1 MALVAYSDESDIS
14 DSDEESLTI
23 SRENLNSNSNVKAET
38 HSTAVQNGTVRS
50 VIEAEETSII
60 PEVADDDVVNDVPT
74 VQTWNV
80 IKNKEPS
87 SSIGQIFKNDSKS
100 KKLKLVLPALS
111 EFDDDDEEEQCVEE
125 IKRKKIEP
133 SSRGTGLFAVLPKPK
148 SGGSA
153 TSLVPLHVSKKMA
166 NKPEKVKKVMKGK
179 PPELPSNKCNDSDEE
194 WDSSTTNDFFSLDK
208 SNSPPPLDSKIEIEI
223 NVKPRVDISPKPRVD
238 ISQEVSVP
246 SISENECKPAVSDQP
261 ALVNV
266 DDSATYDSNK
276 SEIDA
281 QALSRLA
288 GRRNR
293 GEIPNIIDIN
303 ADDALMSRDEW
314 VTRALCDEKPKTSF
328 SRKKEGIPSQQQRR
342 KHQITYLAHQA
353 KEREQELQNAWGQNR
368 FTKMQTQSKYGF

>member
-1 MALVAYSDESDIS
+1 M
-14 DSDEESLTI
+14 
-23 SRENLNSNSNVKAET
+23 
-38 HSTAVQNGTVRS
+38 
-50 VIEAEETSII
+50 
-60 PEVADDDVVNDVPT
+60 
-74 VQTWNV
+74 
-80 IKNKEPS
+80 S
-87 SSIGQIFKNDSKS
+87 SGYYYFGFQ
-100 KKLKLVLPALS
+100 
-111 EFDDDDEEEQCVEE
+111 FDDDDEEEQCVED

-148 SGGSA
+148 SGST
-153 TSLVPLHVSKKMA
+153 TSLVPLNVSKRMAA

-179 PPELPSNKCNDSDEE
+179 PPEISSNKSNDSDEE
-194 WDSSTTNDFFSLDK
+194 WDSNTTNDFFSLDK
-208 SNSPPPLDSKIEIEI
+208 SNSPPPPLDSKIEIEI
-223 NVKPRVDISPKPRVD
+223 NVKPSVDIPLKPRVD

-246 SISENECKPAVSDQP
+246 SISENEYKPAVIDQP